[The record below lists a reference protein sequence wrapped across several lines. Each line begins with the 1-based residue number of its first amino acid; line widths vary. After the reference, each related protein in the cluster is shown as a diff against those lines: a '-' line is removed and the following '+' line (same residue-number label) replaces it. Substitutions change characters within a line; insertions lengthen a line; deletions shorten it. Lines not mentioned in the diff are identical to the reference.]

1 MIPPLP
7 RNSRLIERVTGIDGE
22 SFTIRPTARRF
33 EWRGYCEVC
42 QHLTARKIVGMAA
55 ENMGLPTTL
64 PDKPAGYDGD
74 HSAKWG
80 GNRPIRRH
88 KPRKT
93 GGKGKGR
100 GEGVRQATGGTDG
113 ARATGIKQTKEGI
126 KQ

>member
-22 SFTIRPTARRF
+22 SFTIQPTARRF

-55 ENMGLPTTL
+55 PDTPLPTTL
-64 PDKPAGYDGD
+64 PAKPAGYDGD
-74 HSAKWG
+74 HSHKWG

-88 KPRKT
+88 KPRKAV
-93 GGKGKGR
+93 GKGTGR
-100 GEGVRQATGGTDG
+100 GKGAGQARGGTDG
-113 ARATGIKQTKEGI
+113 ARGMGAG
-126 KQ
+126 